1 MRLRFS
7 LFILCAV
14 VLPGL
19 PSVAQ
24 MSYAEE
30 SAVLPD
36 INRRFVNPDFDVWAG
51 RFERPGREV
60 YDRREDIVKATG
72 AMRGM
77 TVADVGAGTGLFTRL
92 FSDAVDSA
100 GKIYAVDISQVFVD
114 NILRISRERGQGN
127 VIGVVNSR
135 RSVSLPDRSVDLVY
149 TGGSVVVVDFRKIP
163 GVSTAWVMGHVRSNE
178 AVVVEEI
185 KSAGFKLVE
194 DNDLLRT
201 NYFLR
206 FVPAPVEK

>member
-60 YDRREDIVKATG
+60 YDRRKDIVKATG